1 MAVKSLSQICFTH
14 RVSRENLNSHFMTK
28 RCIHLHGGM
37 NMDRLG
43 TRPTREN
50 FAELQVSQL
59 FEGKLAFCVSV

>member
-28 RCIHLHGGM
+28 RCIHLHAGM
-37 NMDRLG
+37 NMNRFG
-43 TRPTREN
+43 TRPKREN
-50 FAELQVSQL
+50 FAELQGSQL

>member
-28 RCIHLHGGM
+28 RCIHLHEGM

-50 FAELQVSQL
+50 FAELQGSQL